1 MYFSDFMTVFKFQG
15 LRGQVG
21 ENGEDGKKGVKVNII
36 LLFYS

>member
-1 MYFSDFMTVFKFQG
+1 MKVFKFQG